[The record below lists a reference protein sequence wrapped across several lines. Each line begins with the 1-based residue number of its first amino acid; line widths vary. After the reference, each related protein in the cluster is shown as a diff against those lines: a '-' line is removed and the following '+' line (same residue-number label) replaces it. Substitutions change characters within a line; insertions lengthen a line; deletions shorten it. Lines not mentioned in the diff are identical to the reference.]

1 MATIRNL
8 MAGALALLATSA
20 MAAPERADERRA
32 MVADVQQLSAAGA
45 VGLPRQLSGRV
56 LDAMGEVP
64 RHLFVPQAEQDR
76 AYHQTALEIGHEAT
90 ISQPYIVALMTDL
103 ARVQPGERVLEV
115 GTGSGY
121 QAAILS
127 RLGAQVHTIEIVPE
141 LAEQARARL
150 ADLGYPNIEV
160 RAGDGYRGWPEAA
173 PFDAIL
179 VTAGATHIPPDL
191 VAQLSP
197 GGRMV
202 IPVGPDGDSQQL
214 AVVTRDLKGRVSER
228 RLGKVLF
235 IPLVEQ
241 QP

>member
-1 MATIRNL
+1 